1 MMRWLERRLSSRW
14 APVAAIALAVALML
28 PSLSTGLVADD
39 HLHEVMLR
47 SPAPI
52 PALAGRRFDPF
63 RFAPGDPAATQAL
76 QDAGVFPWTADPH
89 ARLAFWRPLAAAT
102 HVLDHALWPDSAPLR
117 HLHNL
122 AWFAL
127 ALLAVAAVHRRFL
140 GATWIGALALLLYAI
155 DDVHGPAVGWIA
167 NRNAMIA
174 VALSLPALV
183 WHDRWV
189 RDGWRPGALL
199 APLALALGLGAG
211 EAALA
216 VTAYL
221 AAYTL
226 HVDRARWATRVA
238 HLVPY
243 LVVVVVWHLIY
254 VHLGYGASRSGIYL
268 DPGGDLVAFAAAIPR
283 RAPGL
288 LASQLALPW
297 SDLVSLYPYLSP
309 RLPLIMLGLA
319 LLVLAGVAWLLAP
332 LWRRD
337 DKTRF
342 FATGMLLAVLPI
354 CATFP
359 ADRLLWFVGLGA
371 TGLLARLLAEPRTTR
386 ARKLAAGTLIAI
398 HLVLAPLF
406 LLLRSRTMDTVER
419 PLARAEASIP
429 RTPDITGKTVV
440 LVNPPSDLLA
450 AYVMVTRASR
460 GTPAPA
466 RLRWLAAGTSAAEVE
481 RVDARTL
488 RIRPARGYLADT
500 AERMLRSPRARFA
513 VGDHVDL
520 SGLRVEVTALSP
532 DGRPAE
538 ASFSFDVALDDPSL
552 LLLQWSR
559 GGYVPFT
566 PPPPGGHVTLPGT
579 SFLDAVFGKGS

>member
-1 MMRWLERRLSSRW
+1 MRWLERRLSSRW
-14 APVAAIALAVALML
+14 ASLVAIALGVALML
-28 PSLSTGLVADD
+28 PSITTGLVADD

-52 PALAGRRFDPF
+52 PALQRGAFDPF
-63 RFAPGDPAATQAL
+63 RFAPGDPVATHAL
-76 QDAGVFPWTADPH
+76 QDAGVFPWTADPQV
-89 ARLAFWRPLAAAT
+89 RLAFWRPLAAAT
-102 HVLDHALWPDSAPLR
+102 HVLDRALWPDSALLR

-122 AWFAL
+122 LWFAL

-155 DDVHGPAVGWIA
+155 DDVHGPAVAWIA
-167 NRNAMIA
+167 NRNVMIA

-189 RDGWRPGALL
+189 RERWRPGALL

-226 HVDRARWATRVA
+226 HVDRARWATRLA

-243 LVVVVVWHLIY
+243 LVVVVAWRVVYLR
-254 VHLGYGASRSGIYL
+254 LGYGASRSGIYL
-268 DPGGDLVAFAAAIPR
+268 DPGGDLMAFAAAIPQ

-288 LASQLALPW
+288 LGSQLALPW

-319 LLVLAGVAWLLAP
+319 VLVMAGVAWLLAP

-371 TGLLARLLAEPRTTR
+371 TGLLARLLGEPRTTR

-398 HLVLAPLF
+398 HLVLAPLL
-406 LLLRSRTMDTVER
+406 LLLRSRTMETVER

-429 RTPDITGKTVV
+429 RGADITGKTVV
-440 LVNPPSDLLA
+440 LVNPPSDLFA
-450 AYVMVTRASR
+450 AYVLVTRASR

-466 RLRWLAAGTSAAEVE
+466 RLRWLAAGTASVDVE
-481 RVDARTL
+481 RIDARTL

-500 AERMLRSPRARFA
+500 AERMLRGLRARFA
-513 VGDHVDL
+513 VGDHLDL
-520 SGLRVEVTALSP
+520 TGLSIEVTAITP

-538 ASFSFDVALDDPSL
+538 ATFRFDVALDDPAL
-552 LLLQWSR
+552 LLMQWSR
-559 GGYVPFT
+559 RGYVPFT

-579 SFLDAVFGKGS
+579 AFLDAVFGKGS

>member
-1 MMRWLERRLSSRW
+1 MMRWLERRLASRW
-14 APVAAIALAVALML
+14 AVLVAIALGVALML
-28 PSLSTGLVADD
+28 PSITTGLVADD

-47 SPAPI
+47 DPAPI
-52 PALAGRRFDPF
+52 PAMAGRSFDPF
-63 RFAPGDPAATQAL
+63 RFAPGDPAATHAL

-102 HVLDHALWPDSAPLR
+102 HVLDRALWPDSAPLR

-122 AWFAL
+122 VWFAL

-140 GATWIGALALLLYAI
+140 GATWIGALALVLYAL
-155 DDVHGPAVGWIA
+155 DDVHGPAVAWIA

-226 HVDRARWATRVA
+226 HVDRARWARRVT
-238 HLVPY
+238 HLLPY
-243 LVVVVVWHLIY
+243 LVVVIAWRAVY

-268 DPGGDLVAFAAAIPR
+268 DPGGDLLGFAAAIPQ

-319 LLVLAGVAWLLAP
+319 VLVMAGMAWLLGP

-398 HLVLAPLF
+398 HLVLAPLL

-419 PLARAEASIP
+419 PLARAEASVP
-429 RTPDITGKTVV
+429 STPDITGKTVV
-440 LVNPPSDLLA
+440 LVNPPSDLFA
-450 AYVMVTRASR
+450 AYILVTRASR

-466 RLRWLAAGTSAAEVE
+466 HLRWLAAGTSAADVE
-481 RVDARTL
+481 RVDAHTL

-520 SGLRVEVTALSP
+520 TGLRIEVTAITP

-538 ASFSFDVALDDPSL
+538 ATFHFDLALDDPSL
-552 LLLQWSR
+552 LLMQWSR
-559 GGYVPFT
+559 RGYVPFT

-579 SFLDAVFGKGS
+579 DFLDAVFGKG